1 MFEAF
6 QEKDYRAFWTT
17 QFISNIGSW
26 MQTVAQGW
34 LVYRLTDSPF
44 LLGFVGFA
52 SSIPSFFLMLPGGVV
67 ADHFDR
73 RRVVSASQWA
83 QALSAL
89 FLAVSIRTN
98 QIDVWQII
106 AASFVFAI
114 AISFSAPAWQA
125 MVVDLLDDR
134 ERLPNAIAMNSLQF
148 NLSRALGP
156 VIAGITLAAW
166 GSFWC
171 FLFNAISFLPLIFVL
186 GRITKRQKPPQP
198 TAKLWALM
206 AEGFAFVRGD
216 RVILL
221 ALSIVAAASL
231 FGYPYVTIMPMVAR
245 ILYAHDDARGLGML
259 MGGIGAG
266 ALAGSAALSIS
277 TPAPRR
283 MMPLIFTCMIVFG
296 VALGGVAFV
305 REHAAVGRDAA
316 LRLRQPLQDLFGRGA
331 PAGVHRRVAEGVLR
345 RLRLAQVLHQVE
357 ELRGRLRLE
366 GHHEVLIVQAE
377 RVRGVDLHARV
388 LVPDGDVLVHDALP
402 LRHRQQ
408 VPVARPHEGEDEQV
422 RTPSGDDA

>member
-6 QEKDYRAFWTT
+6 QKKDYRAFWIT

-52 SSIPSFFLMLPGGVV
+52 SSIPSFFLMLPAGVM

-73 RRVVSASQWA
+73 RRVVGASQGA
-83 QALSAL
+83 KALPAL
-89 FLAVSIRTN
+89 FLAVAIRTG
-98 QIDVWQII
+98 QISVWQIM
-106 AASFVFAI
+106 AASLVVGV

-134 ERLPNAIAMNSLQF
+134 ARLPNAVAMNSLQF
-148 NLSRALGP
+148 NLSRVLGP
-156 VIAGITLAAW
+156 LLAGLTLAAW

-171 FLFNAISFLPLIFVL
+171 FLFNAIPFLPLIFVL
-186 GRITKRQKPPQP
+186 GRLTKRQKPSQP
-198 TAKLWALM
+198 TAKLWALL

-216 RVILL
+216 RVIML

-245 ILYAHDDARGLGML
+245 ALYAHDDARGLGIL

-266 ALAGSAALSIS
+266 ALAGSTALSMA
-277 TPAPRR
+277 TPPEKR
-283 MMPLIFTCMIVFG
+283 MMPLALICLAVFG
-296 VALGGVAFV
+296 VALGSVGYM
-305 REHAAVGRDAA
+305 RQHAAVVALLAVCGATMVVSVALCNTAIQQRIPDAM
-316 LRLRQPLQDLFGRGA
+316 
-331 PAGVHRRVAEGVLR
+331 
-345 RLRLAQVLHQVE
+345 
-357 ELRGRLRLE
+357 RGRVLSMYTFAFFAFLPFGNLFSGIIAEHRGLGPATLAMGAGLGVAAMAGALLRA
-366 GHHEVLIVQAE
+366 VT
-377 RVRGVDLHARV
+377 
-388 LVPDGDVLVHDALP
+388 PDSRES
-402 LRHRQQ
+402 LR
-408 VPVARPHEGEDEQV
+408 
-422 RTPSGDDA
+422 S